1 MEIERLNNKEF
12 LKIRLLLK
20 FFERYKMIAYTKT
33 ITAINNLSIAVIV
46 ITLVITFLLTCT
58 KLVKK
63 ISSLHP
69 GVIFNFFFRKAQT
82 EQCMS
87 QRTSQEK

>member
-33 ITAINNLSIAVIV
+33 ITAINNLNIAVIV
-46 ITLVITFLLTCT
+46 ITLVFI
-58 KLVKK
+58 
-63 ISSLHP
+63 
-69 GVIFNFFFRKAQT
+69 
-82 EQCMS
+82 
-87 QRTSQEK
+87 